1 MMPLQTHTVGGQ
13 TGKVEAFAD
22 DTTPMGILEPLAIE
36 AIKETLSNFKSLSG
50 LKCNIDKS
58 QIMIIGTEN
67 VPDYVR

>member
-1 MMPLQTHTVGGQ
+1 
-13 TGKVEAFAD
+13 VEAFAD